1 MATKIYVGRL
11 PYAWTDTDLTDLF
24 GKHGEVVS
32 ADVIMDR
39 ETGRSRGFGFVEMA
53 DEAQANAAIEALNGF
68 EAGNMALAVS
78 IARPLAD
85 RPPRTEG

>member
-1 MATKIYVGRL
+1 MATKIYIGRL
-11 PYAWTDTDLTDLF
+11 PYAWTDQDLTDLF

-53 DEAQANAAIEALNGF
+53 DEAQANTAIEALNGYT
-68 EAGNMALAVS
+68 AGNMTLAVS

-85 RPPRTEG
+85 RPPRREG